1 MSKGITVVDIPEYC
15 DYCPNGR
22 IFGINSAVECLVAP
36 EGTCVSG
43 HGLHVKRPDWC
54 PIKEL
59 PMRHLRRIM
68 CTKQCDC
75 NRCYKKKTCA
85 DCPYCFENKDID
97 CNSQG
102 IQGCKYK
109 IDYPSF

>member
-1 MSKGITVVDIPEYC
+1 MFDQV
-15 DYCPNGR
+15 
-22 IFGINSAVECLVAP
+22 
-36 EGTCVSG
+36 
-43 HGLHVKRPDWC
+43 HVKMESHFITPTVRHATDG
-54 PIKEL
+54 
-59 PMRHLRRIM
+59 RHLRRIM

-109 IDYPSF
+109 IDYPKSEAEVW

>member
-54 PIKEL
+54 PIKVL
-59 PMRHLRRIM
+59 PIRLEEI
-68 CTKQCDC
+68 
-75 NRCYKKKTCA
+75 N
-85 DCPYCFENKDID
+85 CPH
-97 CNSQG
+97 SMS
-102 IQGCKYK
+102 
-109 IDYPSF
+109 DYQRKGFSRGWNACLDEIEGN